1 MSKVLISY
9 SQVDSEIADN
19 IVRTL
24 VKHQKEFIRDIRDMN
39 WGESVELKVDK
50 GFDEITTALVIIS
63 PSSLKSQWMP
73 YLVGFITGKGKK
85 VVSFITDP
93 ALELPADIKKL
104 QNFTEINQIL
114 EYFSN

>member
-1 MSKVLISY
+1 MGKVLISY

-24 VKHQKEFIRDIRDMN
+24 VKQKKEIIRDIRDMN
-39 WGESVELKVDK
+39 WGESVELKMDK
-50 GFDEITTALVIIS
+50 ALDEISAALVIIS

-85 VVSFITDP
+85 VISFITDP
-93 ALELPADIKKL
+93 ALELPTDIKKL
-104 QNFTEINQIL
+104 QNFTDINQIL